1 MNPVFRWVAN
11 GTTTSEWSHETLG
24 AEVPRLSGAPV
35 GIKWRPFGVS
45 TGYRSDLF
53 WALSFSADSGRL
65 TASQLIGKPYFE
77 TTCTVLFFQRWA
89 YGYSAL
95 SVFSCGVHPVSVTRF
110 PSFRTQPLENLSHYL
125 RKKGFLSNPD
135 PGENLLSGNL
145 VMETGCI
152 D

>member
-89 YGYSAL
+89 YGYSPL
-95 SVFSCGVHPVSVTRF
+95 SVAGTSLCFCESASLWV
-110 PSFRTQPLENLSHYL
+110 PLQVNLCARSA
-125 RKKGFLSNPD
+125 
-135 PGENLLSGNL
+135 
-145 VMETGCI
+145 
-152 D
+152 